1 MAFVLSDAE
10 AVAPVCFVVH
20 AVDGLGN
27 VDSEGEPV
35 CFEPVQGTYF
45 EACSVS
51 APGATNR
58 AANRAANGVRGFA
71 LGVAAV
77 VLARRR
83 RGARR
88 A

>member
-1 MAFVLSDAE
+1 VLSDAE

-27 VDSEGEPV
+27 VDSDGEPV

-51 APGATNR
+51 APGAT
-58 AANRAANGVRGFA
+58 RG
-71 LGVAAV
+71 LGVGAFAVGVVVV
-77 VLARRR
+77 VLGVRRR